1 MKYSGKCQKKLY
13 CIRLFRPR
21 QKKNITSCSLLY
33 VESRILLRHGSRKG
47 TFLGEEKKWLEEG
60 EQIKSNNRRERK
72 K

>member
-1 MKYSGKCQKKLY
+1 
-13 CIRLFRPR
+13 
-21 QKKNITSCSLLY
+21 